1 MSRGRR
7 LRASSF
13 LGVCEPLRFASGRPS
28 GVPFGGVPS
37 WPSDGARDPQDVKEI
52 HGVSFRVGR
61 TSADLRHSLP
71 PAPPRSHS
79 LAQVTAISF
88 ILYPTSVPPATPIP
102 TSRPLHTPNFDPK
115 VTLGQ
120 VPVPEGSWDT
130 SRPLSLLL
138 QRLLSIPRGGSGAD
152 ECPARVSVG
161 APAEQSRSLSGRS
174 STALSEH
181 RHYHS
186 SAAFELDH
194 SSPPTG
200 GPNRQDRTEV
210 FTKSRLPGGGSSGR
224 GGRGAGRRRRR
235 QIPPLLAPL
244 PLTCT
249 RLAPGSMN
257 AAERPSVSQDGTP
270 T

>member
-1 MSRGRR
+1 M
-7 LRASSF
+7 
-13 LGVCEPLRFASGRPS
+13 
-28 GVPFGGVPS
+28 
-37 WPSDGARDPQDVKEI
+37 
-52 HGVSFRVGR
+52 SFRVGR

-120 VPVPEGSWDT
+120 VSVPEGSWDT

-224 GGRGAGRRRRR
+224 GGAGGGKEAEEADSPPARSPPPHLYQAGSWVNERSRATECLSRRYTHVVLLILQTTTNHAFRRRTF
-235 QIPPLLAPL
+235 LDK
-244 PLTCT
+244 
-249 RLAPGSMN
+249 
-257 AAERPSVSQDGTP
+257 EKK
-270 T
+270 

>member
-1 MSRGRR
+1 M
-7 LRASSF
+7 
-13 LGVCEPLRFASGRPS
+13 
-28 GVPFGGVPS
+28 
-37 WPSDGARDPQDVKEI
+37 
-52 HGVSFRVGR
+52 SFRVGR

-102 TSRPLHTPNFDPK
+102 TSRPLHTPNVDPK

-120 VPVPEGSWDT
+120 VSVPEGSWDT

-224 GGRGAGRRRRR
+224 GGAGGGKEAEEADSPPARSPPPHLYQAGSWVNERSRATECLSRRYTHVVLLILQTATNYAFRRR
-235 QIPPLLAPL
+235 
-244 PLTCT
+244 TFFDK
-249 RLAPGSMN
+249 
-257 AAERPSVSQDGTP
+257 EEK
-270 T
+270 